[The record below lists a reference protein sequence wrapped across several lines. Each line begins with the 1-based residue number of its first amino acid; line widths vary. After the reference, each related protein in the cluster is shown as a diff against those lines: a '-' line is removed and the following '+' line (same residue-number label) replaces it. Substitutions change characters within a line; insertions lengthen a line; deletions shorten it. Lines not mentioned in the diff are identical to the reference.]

1 MTFAGP
7 FQLFYGSMIAS
18 AGPFLVKMKMYWMTM
33 GPLDKEGE
41 MYWLT
46 DGEAAGKRNDGILI
60 CLYI

>member
-1 MTFAGP
+1 
-7 FQLFYGSMIAS
+7 MIAS

-41 MYWLT
+41 MYCLK
-46 DGEAAGKRNDGILI
+46 DGEAAGKWNDGILI